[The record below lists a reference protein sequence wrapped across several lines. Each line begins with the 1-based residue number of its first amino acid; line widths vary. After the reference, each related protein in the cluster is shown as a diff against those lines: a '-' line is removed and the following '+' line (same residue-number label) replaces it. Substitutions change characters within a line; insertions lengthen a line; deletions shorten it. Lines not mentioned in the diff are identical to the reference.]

1 MRHTEKLSSS
11 SPSLPLPL
19 SLSFPS
25 PFILSL
31 SLSLAL
37 MQSLTFLLG
46 KHFILLI
53 YTADL
58 YILKK
63 KGHVCVRC

>member
-1 MRHTEKLSSS
+1 
-11 SPSLPLPL
+11 
-19 SLSFPS
+19 
-25 PFILSL
+25 
-31 SLSLAL
+31 

>member
-19 SLSFPS
+19 SLFPF
-25 PFILSL
+25 PFHSL